1 MAPRFASLRS
11 VKSHFRALVA
21 ARKGRRL
28 IHGSARLGRNAGEGT
43 RFNRRIFALAGLIVA
58 AAASVNASADT
69 PSAPIA
75 VQAQV
80 ITRILPF
87 ERGFA
92 ARAPSEVRVVIALRP
107 GDADSESAAL
117 KMAKALDD
125 IGTVAN
131 RPLRVSTVNFVSA
144 QQLSAECRK
153 RSAHVLF
160 ITPGLSAEV
169 SQIATGLIG
178 SGMLSVAAVE
188 TYVPGGI
195 VLGVE
200 VVAGKPHMSVNLKQ
214 AKSQKLD
221 FPSAVLK
228 LARIY

>member
-1 MAPRFASLRS
+1 MSS
-11 VKSHFRALVA
+11 
-21 ARKGRRL
+21 
-28 IHGSARLGRNAGEGT
+28 T
-43 RFNRRIFALAGLIVA
+43 D
-58 AAASVNASADT
+58 ASADAPT
-69 PSAPIA
+69 APIA
-75 VQAQV
+75 VQAQI

-92 ARAPSEVRVVIALRP
+92 AKPPGEVQVVIALRS

-117 KMAKALDD
+117 KMSKALGD
-125 IGTVAN
+125 IGKIADK
-131 RPLRVSTVNFVSA
+131 PLRVTTVPYTSA
-144 QQLSAECRK
+144 QQLAAECRK

-160 ITPGLSAEV
+160 ITPGLASDAGPL
-169 SQIATGLIG
+169 ATALIG

-188 TYVPGGI
+188 PYVPAGI

-200 VVAGKPHMSVNLKQ
+200 VVAGKPRMSINLKQ

>member
-1 MAPRFASLRS
+1 M
-11 VKSHFRALVA
+11 
-21 ARKGRRL
+21 
-28 IHGSARLGRNAGEGT
+28 
-43 RFNRRIFALAGLIVA
+43 LAGLIVVA
-58 AAASVNASADT
+58 TTNLEASAET
-69 PSAPIA
+69 PTAPIA
-75 VQAQV
+75 IQAQV

-92 ARAPSEVRVVIALRP
+92 AKSPAEVQVVIAVRS

-125 IGTVAN
+125 IGKVAN
-131 RPLRVSTVNFVSA
+131 KPLRVSTVTFSSA
-144 QQLSAECRK
+144 QQLAAECRK

-169 SQIATGLIG
+169 GQLASALIG
-178 SGMLSVAAVE
+178 TGMLSVAAVE

-214 AKSQKLD
+214 ARSQKLD